1 MKLEELFESS
11 LQIDTHTQTPEV
23 LIGNKGLPTAKGV
36 LLFADDSDVPI
47 QLLIA
52 ANLRRTAVARLFSQT
67 DDPAISKRTDI
78 TGITRKIYYAPCFN
92 DFKSLLTYYYISR
105 EIYPKSYKEAL
116 RLGRVS
122 YVKIDM
128 SAKWPCFVREERS
141 FLGSNEKKF
150 GPFPTRKSA
159 AEFIEILQ
167 NAFLLCQRPRLI
179 NSKQKAA
186 SCPYLQM
193 RCCPSPCVGNISRDE
208 YMDQINAAVSA
219 AAGDTQKQAE
229 GLKFRMIELSQKT
242 EFQEAQE
249 VKKQLQYLKKLNN
262 HSYIWTHDLG
272 EWSALH
278 IDRSAKVKLEGK
290 RKKEQT
296 YSAFF
301 IRNGD
306 ICQLDPFTLDSV
318 EQLSDRLLEVSSEPI
333 KNVDIDSS
341 NELMSLTAFS
351 LYRSKPAGVWID
363 CSGGYIPP
371 ADKIAKAICERFAIV
386 SDQ

>member
-1 MKLEELFESS
+1 MKLEELFEGS
-11 LQIDTHTQTPEV
+11 LQINTQTQTPKA
-23 LIGNKGLPTAKGV
+23 LTGNEGLPTAKGV
-36 LLFADDSDVPI
+36 LLFADEFDVPI

-52 ANLRRTAVARLFSQT
+52 ANLRRTAIARLYSQA
-67 DDPAISKRTDI
+67 DDPISKRTDI
-78 TGITRKIYYAPCFN
+78 AGITRKIYYTPCFN
-92 DFKSLLTYYYISR
+92 DFKSLLTYYYICR
-105 EIYPKSYKEAL
+105 DIYPDSYKEAL
-116 RLGRVS
+116 RLGKVS

-128 SAKWPCFVREERS
+128 SAKWPCFVREEKS
-141 FLGSNEKKF
+141 FLRANEKKF
-150 GPFPTRKSA
+150 GPFPTRRSA

-167 NAFLLCQRPRLI
+167 TAFLLCQRPRLI

-193 RCCPSPCVGNISRDE
+193 KCCPSPCVGNISRDE
-208 YMDQINAAVSA
+208 YMEQINAAVSA
-219 AAGDTQKQAE
+219 GSGNTQKQA
-229 GLKFRMIELSQKT
+229 GILKIRMTELSQKM

-249 VKKQLQYLKKLNN
+249 AKKQLLQLKKLNDR
-262 HSYIWTHDLG
+262 SYIWTHDLS
-272 EWSALH
+272 EWSVLH
-278 IDRSAKVKLEGK
+278 IDKSAKIKSESK

-318 EQLSDRLLEVSSEPI
+318 QQLSNRLLDVSSESI
-333 KNVDIDSS
+333 KNEDIDSN

-363 CSGGYIPP
+363 CSSGYIPP
-371 ADKIAKAICERFAIV
+371 ADQIVKAICERFAIGA
-386 SDQ
+386 DQ

>member
-11 LQIDTHTQTPEV
+11 LQIDTRTQTPKA
-23 LIGNKGLPTAKGV
+23 LIGNEGLPTAKGV
-36 LLFADDSDVPI
+36 LLFADNSDVPI

-52 ANLRRTAVARLFSQT
+52 TNLRRTAIARLFSQT
-67 DDPAISKRTDI
+67 DDAISKRTDI
-78 TGITRKIYYAPCFN
+78 TGITRKIYYTSCFN
-92 DFKSLLTYYYISR
+92 DLKSLLIYYYTCR
-105 EIYPKSYKEAL
+105 EIYPNSYKQTL

-128 SAKWPCFVREERS
+128 SARWPCFVHEERS
-141 FLGSNEKKF
+141 FLRANEKKF
-150 GPFPTRKSA
+150 GPFPTRRSA

-193 RCCPSPCVGNISRDE
+193 KCCPSPCVGNISRDE
-208 YMDQINAAVSA
+208 YMEQINAAVSA
-219 AAGDTQKQAE
+219 AGGNTQKQAE
-229 GLKFRMIELSQKT
+229 GLKIRMTELSQKM

-249 VKKQLQYLKKLNN
+249 VKKQLQYLEKLNN
-262 HSYIWTHDLG
+262 PSYIWTHDLS
-272 EWSALH
+272 EWSVLH
-278 IDRSAKVKLEGK
+278 IDKSAKVKLEGK

-318 EQLSDRLLEVSSEPI
+318 EQLSNRLLKVSSESI
-333 KNVDIDSS
+333 KNEDTNSA
-341 NELMSLTAFS
+341 NELMSLAAFC
-351 LYRSKPAGVWID
+351 LYRSKPAGIWID
-363 CSGGYIPP
+363 CSGGYTPP
-371 ADKIAKAICERFAIV
+371 ADQIVKAICDRFAIGAG
-386 SDQ
+386 Q